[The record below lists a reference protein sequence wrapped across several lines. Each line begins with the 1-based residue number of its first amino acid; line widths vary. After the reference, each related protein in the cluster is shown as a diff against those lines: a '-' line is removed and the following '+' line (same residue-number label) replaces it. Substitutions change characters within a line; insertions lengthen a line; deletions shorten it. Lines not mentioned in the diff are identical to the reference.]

1 MVKTLS
7 LTRADTLRPGAQGTA
22 ARLVSVGTSTPPNR
36 YTQEQILEWAQ
47 ETDPKIRRL
56 FRNSHIATRHL
67 YLPEH
72 VDGRLP
78 DETPQQLIDR
88 HLNGVLELGP
98 RAIEQALRPLG
109 LEPADVDFLVC
120 VTSTGFLCPGV
131 SAHLIR
137 QMGLK
142 QNVQRLDIVGMGCN
156 AAVNALQ
163 VAAATAA
170 ARPGAVGV
178 LLCVEICSAAYVI
191 NRTLST
197 AVVNSLFGD
206 GAVAVV
212 IRSDGEDGWERGPEV
227 LDFESFIHTETLESM
242 RYRLEGAKLSFY
254 LDRDIP
260 WVIGSNAHVPVN
272 ALLDRHGMRVED
284 VDHWIIHSGGKKV
297 IDAISANLGLTGHD
311 VRHTRNILH
320 SFGNLSSGSVLFG
333 LQELQRE
340 GVTEEGDVGV
350 LIAMGPGMS
359 IETALLSW

>member
-1 MVKTLS
+1 MVDTLS
-7 LTRADTLRPGAQGTA
+7 ESRVETLRSRAPGVAT
-22 ARLVSVGTSTPPNR
+22 RLVSVGTATPPNR

-47 ETDPKIRRL
+47 ESDPKIRAL

-72 VDGRLP
+72 ADGRVP
-78 DETPQQLIDR
+78 DETNQQLLDR

-98 RAIEQALRPLG
+98 QAIERALRPLG
-109 LEPADVDFLVC
+109 LDPAEIDFLVC

-131 SAHLIR
+131 SAHLIKK
-137 QMGLK
+137 MGLK
-142 QNVQRLDIVGMGCN
+142 ESLQRIDIVGMGCN

-163 VAAATAA
+163 VCAATAA

-206 GAVAVV
+206 GAGALV
-212 IRSDGEDGWERGPEV
+212 IRSDADDGWEQGPAV
-227 LDFESFIHTETLESM
+227 IDFESFIHTETIESM
-242 RYRLEGAKLSFY
+242 KYQLDGGKLSFY

-260 WVIGSNAHVPVN
+260 NVIGRSAHKPVGR
-272 ALLDRHGMRVED
+272 LLERHGLRVRD

-297 IDAISANLGLTGHD
+297 IDAISANLGLSDHD
-311 VRHTRNILH
+311 VRHTREILSSH
-320 SFGNLSSGSVLFG
+320 GNLSSASVLFG
-333 LQELQRE
+333 FQELRRE
-340 GVTEEGDVGV
+340 GVVAENDVGV